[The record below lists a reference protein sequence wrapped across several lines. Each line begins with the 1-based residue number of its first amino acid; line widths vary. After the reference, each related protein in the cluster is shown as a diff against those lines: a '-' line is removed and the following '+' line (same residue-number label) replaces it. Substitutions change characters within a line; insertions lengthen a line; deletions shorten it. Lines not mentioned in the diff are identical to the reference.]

1 MLRSLKSIEHY
12 KLSATDGEL
21 GRVVDFLLDDERW
34 AVRYLVAET
43 KSLLTDRKVLI
54 SPVFFR
60 QSDWSDRRFRLAL
73 TKEKIEQSPNID
85 ADKPVSRQHERSY
98 YGYYGYPYYWGYP
111 GLWGYGGS
119 PSLLAP
125 GSMNAVL
132 DEHSDGKSNDV
143 HLRSAKEMRG
153 YHLQGSDGEIG
164 HVIELF
170 VDEETWQVR
179 YLAID
184 AGSWLFGKKVL
195 IAPQWAKRIS
205 WDERKVY
212 LDLSRQQI
220 KNSPAWNGTEIID
233 REYESRLHKHYGHP
247 AYWDDL
253 HHPGALGTSSPAH

>member
-1 MLRSLKSIEHY
+1 M
-12 KLSATDGEL
+12 
-21 GRVVDFLLDDERW
+21 VDFLLDDERW

-43 KSLLTDRKVLI
+43 RSFLTDRKVLI

-73 TKEKIEQSPNID
+73 TKEKIEHSPNID
-85 ADKPVSRQHERSY
+85 ADKPVSR
-98 YGYYGYPYYWGYP
+98 
-111 GLWGYGGS
+111 
-119 PSLLAP
+119 
-125 GSMNAVL
+125 
-132 DEHSDGKSNDV
+132 
-143 HLRSAKEMRG
+143 
-153 YHLQGSDGEIG
+153 QGSDGEIG

-179 YLAID
+179 YLAIN
-184 AGSWLFGKKVL
+184 AGSWVFGKKVL

-253 HHPGALGTSSPAH
+253 HHPGAPGTASPAH